1 MFFYIF
7 GMHFWIK
14 RFRKLIFNLC
24 SFLDPS
30 MVLKLLPG
38 HSSRGGGV
46 IDSKGEEEK
55 GEEKKMAQ
63 EKGNEEGGDPIIDS
77 LGEIGK

>member
-1 MFFYIF
+1 
-7 GMHFWIK
+7 
-14 RFRKLIFNLC
+14 
-24 SFLDPS
+24 

-46 IDSKGEEEK
+46 LDNKGEEEK
-55 GEEKKMAQ
+55 GEDK
-63 EKGNEEGGDPIIDS
+63 KGNEEGGDPIIDS